1 MENNLRHNPVTD
13 GWPLLHETGAPLLY
27 EDGTPILMSA
37 QWLCIFGDEMP
48 SETLRGMTFT
58 KSFSVWVMP

>member
-1 MENNLRHNPVTD
+1 MPDPVTD
-13 GWPLLHETGAPLLY
+13 GWPLLHETGVPLLY

-37 QWLCIFGDEMP
+37 QWLCVFGDEPP